1 MSHLFGKKET
11 LWVIGKGKV
20 KVKLSLCCYLTEHH
34 VMKAYWES
42 GGIAPHI
49 LWPQHL
55 MEVSGQ
61 LCATAALP
69 PAKRAPST
77 HRIEGWMGPRVMPD
91 VVVEDPRTLIVQ
103 PIA

>member
-1 MSHLFGKKET
+1 
-11 LWVIGKGKV
+11 
-20 KVKLSLCCYLTEHH
+20 
-34 VMKAYWES
+34 
-42 GGIAPHI
+42 
-49 LWPQHL
+49 